1 MTGHGRLDLLAIG
14 NALVDIFCFTDEE
27 LAPSF
32 SLHSNNTV
40 HVSPERLDEILP
52 ALPQAIFVSGGSA
65 ANAAKA
71 AASLGLAC
79 AFAGCTGTIEQE
91 KDNWAFQFEHDLHD
105 YGVTCYLESRKGT
118 TGRCL
123 VIRMP
128 GSLTSTAC
136 APSAAS
142 LFRTDQIPEILIM
155 ATRIVLLDGQ
165 VLKHNDLTERL
176 IKLCA
181 QHRVPLAI
189 DVSTTVIAAEYAGT
203 ILEAL
208 HRADCILFANEEE
221 YLVLANRWGRDPEA
235 FMHPP
240 GEGDFP
246 ATYLA
251 ALTASPGS
259 YPCIVRKRGAVGA
272 DAWRNGQHF
281 SAPTELVNV
290 LDDTAAG
297 DVFAGAFLSAELSGM
312 DTESALHFANKAAAS
327 ALSVPGSR
335 LDKNEFTELAR
346 LLHRNEQTVKKS

>member
-32 SLHSNNTV
+32 ALHPNNTV
-40 HVSPERLDEILP
+40 HVSAERLDEILP
-52 ALPQAIFVSGGSA
+52 ALPQAILVSGGSA

-71 AASLGLAC
+71 AASLGLSC
-79 AFAGCTGTIEQE
+79 AFAGCTGTIERE
-91 KDNWAFQFEHDLHD
+91 KDSWALQFERDLHD
-105 YGVTCYLESRKGT
+105 YGVTCYLESRNGT

-142 LFRTDQIPEILIM
+142 LFRNDQIPEILIM

-165 VLKHNDLTERL
+165 VLKHHDLTDRL
-176 IKLCA
+176 IELCA
-181 QHRVPLAI
+181 RHKVPLAI

-208 HRADCILFANEEE
+208 HRTDCILFANEEE
-221 YLVLANRWGRDPEA
+221 CLVLANRWGRDPEA
-235 FMHPP
+235 FIHPP
-240 GEGDFP
+240 REGDFP
-246 ATYLA
+246 ASYLA
-251 ALTASPGS
+251 ALTASPGP
-259 YPCIVRKRGAVGA
+259 YPCIVRKRGAIGA
-272 DAWRNGQHF
+272 DAWRNGRHF
-281 SAPTELVNV
+281 SAPAELVTV

-312 DTESALHFANKAAAS
+312 DTEPALHFANKAAAS
-327 ALSVPGSR
+327 ALGVPGSR
-335 LDKNEFTELAR
+335 LDKSELTELAR
-346 LLHRNEQTVKKS
+346 TLHHRNQTIQNS